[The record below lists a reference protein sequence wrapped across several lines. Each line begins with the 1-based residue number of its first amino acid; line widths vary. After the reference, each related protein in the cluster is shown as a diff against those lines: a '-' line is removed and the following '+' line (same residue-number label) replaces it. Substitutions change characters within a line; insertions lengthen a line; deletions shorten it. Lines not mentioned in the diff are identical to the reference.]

1 MSDSAPRSGLSPTFK
16 FFLAGLF
23 FGFVLAAAGEGT
35 AVSPG
40 TMIGAFLGGLIGLG
54 VGLTRAIV
62 VRVGAAR
69 SKRAPPEG
77 TNHPE
82 Q

>member
-23 FGFVLAAAGEGT
+23 FGFVLAAAGEGRT
-35 AVSPG
+35 ISPG
-40 TMIGAFLGGLIGLG
+40 TMIGAFLGGIIGLV
-54 VGLTRAIV
+54 VGLTRAVIV
-62 VRVGAAR
+62 RLGAAR
-69 SKRAPPEG
+69 SKRTPPEG

-82 Q
+82 R